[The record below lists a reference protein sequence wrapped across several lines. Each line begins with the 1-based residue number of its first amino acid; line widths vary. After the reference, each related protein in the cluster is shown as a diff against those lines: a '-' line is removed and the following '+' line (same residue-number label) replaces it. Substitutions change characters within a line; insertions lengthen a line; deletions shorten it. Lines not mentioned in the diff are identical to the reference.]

1 MAGLMAAGAKETP
14 EWIKQSE
21 AYQAHLRRTGLL

>member
-1 MAGLMAAGAKETP
+1 VAGLMAVGAKETP

-21 AYQAHLRRTGLL
+21 AYQAHLRRAGLS